1 MKIYTRTILLMVM
14 SLFFSSNFSW
24 GQSYQEIVNSGKYIF
39 GEGEG
44 RSAIEA
50 DRLALSIISQ
60 QLSVFVTSE
69 VDVRRS
75 KTSVNGTSSTTMTTD
90 NLVNTYS
97 QVSLNNCQQIILQNG
112 PRVYKILRYVK
123 KSEVQETF
131 RQRERKVLEML
142 KLAEESEQDLKLDVS
157 LKYYYWAQLL
167 ASTLLSDSLHY
178 DSMKDGSQRATI
190 WAHQKMNSIL
200 DEIEFTFNDF
210 TANDKTL
217 GMVSVSYKG
226 KPVTAL
232 DYQYF
237 DGLSWSSMVH
247 AKNGLGALE
256 FRIDAIPT
264 SVNFQIQYS
273 YESEMNID
281 SDLETMA
288 PFIDPIVFEN
298 SWKNGVQIKPQ
309 LKELPPPP
317 APEKPKRGSKKAVQQ
332 QVAPSTSSEYHMIDE
347 HNAVN
352 HINNVDSYKVS
363 GVEDKLP
370 YINNI
375 EKVLNTI
382 SSRNYDMM
390 DRSLFTDEG
399 WNVYQKLLKFGNARL
414 LLPKDVNLNDYVEV
428 VKFNDIYFCRSI
440 PMQFSFTT
448 NNKKFV
454 ENVIFEFS
462 EDGKI
467 ESLQFAL
474 EKNTVDEITN
484 MSLYSEGAKMII
496 INFLENYKTAFA
508 LKRIEYLSS
517 IFSEDALIITGRV
530 VKSVNV
536 ENQIGLRNQ
545 NHIVYNRQTK
555 GEYIENLRNSFARK
569 EYVNLSFSDL
579 KVTKMGK
586 GNREVFCMEIK
597 QDYFSS
603 NYGDSGYLL
612 LVVDVNDYK
621 HPIIHVRTWQPEPD
635 PDFGLFG
642 PGDF

>member
-112 PRVYKILRYVK
+112 PKVYKILRYVK

-226 KPVTAL
+226 KPVTSL

-332 QVAPSTSSEYHMIDE
+332 QVAPSTSSDYHMIDE

-555 GEYIENLRNSFARK
+555 GEYIENLRSSFARK

-612 LVVDVNDYK
+612 LVVDVNDYQ

>member
-1 MKIYTRTILLMVM
+1 MVM

-60 QLSVFVTSE
+60 QLNVFVTSE

-332 QVAPSTSSEYHMIDE
+332 QVAPSTSSDYHMIDE

-612 LVVDVNDYK
+612 LVVDVNDYQ

>member
-60 QLSVFVTSE
+60 QLNVFVTSE
-69 VDVRRS
+69 VDIIRS

-178 DSMKDGSQRATI
+178 DSMEDGSQRATI

-317 APEKPKRGSKKAVQQ
+317 APEKPKRRSKKTVQQ
-332 QVAPSTSSEYHMIDE
+332 QVAPSTSSDYHMIDE

-428 VKFNDIYFCRSI
+428 VKFNDVYFCRSI

-484 MSLYSEGAKMII
+484 MRLYSEGAKMII

-555 GEYIENLRNSFARK
+555 GEYIENLRNSFDRK